1 MADQKKGQIEKK
13 EIPMLFS
20 IEVLL
25 NILDRH
31 PIKGFYWVNLTPTLK
46 DLNNNSGKTTASSQ
60 P

>member
-1 MADQKKGQIEKK
+1 
-13 EIPMLFS
+13 MLFS
-20 IEVLL
+20 IEALL